1 MQIIDGKNLSE
12 TIQQEIA
19 EKVESYSVKGLRRP
33 HLAAVLVGDDP
44 ASQVY
49 VRNKVRSCERVGFS
63 STLIRK
69 DAGLSREELL
79 ALVNDL
85 NTSDEIDGFIVQLPL
100 PKHLDPDEIT
110 LAIDPAKD
118 VDGFHPVNFGKMAQG
133 LPAYLPATPYG
144 MLMMLERYEVPT
156 EGKHCVVLGRSN
168 IVGTPMAILM
178 SRKAYP
184 GNCTVTICHSRTP
197 DIAAEIKRADI
208 LIAAIGIPEFV
219 KGDMVKEGVVVL
231 DVGINRIDDPAS
243 PKGSR
248 LVGDVEFESVSAKA
262 SLITPVPRG
271 VGPMTVTALMMNTL
285 QAYEKRFNVR

>member
-1 MQIIDGKNLSE
+1 MEIIDGKKLSR
-12 TIQQEIA
+12 TIQSEIA
-19 EKVESYSVKGLRRP
+19 EKVKEYTSKGLRKP

-69 DAGLSREELL
+69 PADISREELL
-79 ALVNDL
+79 GIVDEL
-85 NTSDEIDGFIVQLPL
+85 NQSKEIDGFIVQLPL
-100 PKHLDPDEIT
+100 PKHLDADEIT
-110 LAIDPAKD
+110 LAIDPEKD
-118 VDGFHPVNFGKMAQG
+118 VDGFHPVNFGRMAQG

-144 MLMMLERYEVPT
+144 ILLMLERYNVET

-197 DIAAEIKRADI
+197 NIAEEVQRADI
-208 LIAAIGIPEFV
+208 IVAAIGIPEFV
-219 KGDMVKEGVVVL
+219 KGDMVKEGVVVI
-231 DVGINRIDDPAS
+231 DVGINRVDAPERERAY
-243 PKGSR
+243 K
-248 LVGDVEFESVSAKA
+248 LVGDVDFESVSQKA
-262 SLITPVPRG
+262 SKITPVPGG

-285 QAYEKRFNVR
+285 KAFQKSFDVS